1 MSTSTPPPHPLQ
13 AGAPCPTRE
22 CPGRLKQDGKAL
34 YCPVC
39 RWRGWSPT
47 TQHGKG

>member
-1 MSTSTPPPHPLQ
+1 MPTSKTPPPS
-13 AGAPCPTRE
+13 AGDPCPVPQ

-39 RWRGWSPT
+39 RWRGWST
-47 TQHGKG
+47 GSQQGKG